1 MLYSHGVTIVPTKY
15 KKQQSHS
22 PGRDRV
28 LVTADDATSWH
39 VESELS
45 TNRRRSHVLSGRVDD
60 CDTEN
65 ITAVVIGKACIKTDK
80 VRSSQITHVNVG
92 IWNYLLLYWKFPMVQ
107 YNTQ

>member
-28 LVTADDATSWH
+28 LVTADDARSWH
-39 VESELS
+39 VDSELS
-45 TNRRRSHVLSGRVDD
+45 TNRRRSHVLNGRVDD

-80 VRSSQITHVNVG
+80 VRSSLITHVNIG
-92 IWNYLLLYWKFPMVQ
+92 IIFYYIGN
-107 YNTQ
+107 

>member
-1 MLYSHGVTIVPTKY
+1 MLYSHGRTIVPTKY
-15 KKQQSHS
+15 KKQQSES
-22 PGRDRV
+22 PDRELV

-65 ITAVVIGKACIKTDK
+65 ITAVVIGKACIRTDK
-80 VRSSQITHVNVG
+80 VRSSLITHVNIG
-92 IWNYLLLYWKFPMVQ
+92 IIFYYIGNSR
-107 YNTQ
+107 